1 MIGRRHSPA
10 PRAGRCKVAACLAIG
25 IAALG
30 SGAGRPVTAQ
40 EMDVP
45 VDVQIP
51 LLYKILT
58 FDRNLGARMVGD
70 GIVIAIIY
78 QEGFRASVTARDQ
91 VLEAVRR
98 IGESSISG
106 QPVHWV
112 SLELTEVADLEAAF
126 AKNRVDV
133 IYVAPLRSVGL
144 DRIATA
150 ARGKQVTSFTG
161 VPEFVDRGIAVGV
174 GLQRERAQII
184 VNLSAARAEGAEFG
198 SQLLNLA
205 RIVEIKR

>member
-1 MIGRRHSPA
+1 MATRLLSLA
-10 PRAGRCKVAACLAIG
+10 PRAGRKVAVCLAIG
-25 IAALG
+25 IVALCVG
-30 SGAGRPVTAQ
+30 GGRPMTAQ

-45 VDVQIP
+45 IDVQIP
-51 LLYKILT
+51 LLYKILM
-58 FDRNLGARMVGD
+58 FDRNLGSRVAGD

-91 VLEAVRR
+91 VLETVRR
-98 IGESSISG
+98 IGASSISG
-106 QPVHWV
+106 QPVQWV
-112 SLELTEVADLEAAF
+112 SLELAEEADLEAAL
-126 AKNRVDV
+126 AKHRVDV

-150 ARGKQVTSFTG
+150 ARGKHVTSFTG
-161 VPEFVDRGIAVGV
+161 VPEFVDRGLAVGV

-184 VNLSAARAEGAEFG
+184 VNLAAARAEGAEFG

-205 RIVEIKR
+205 RVIEIK